1 MTKISK
7 ISKNSC
13 SETLTALF
21 NITVLTGNFPTELKL
36 ANVTPVFEKA
46 NPLKLKKYK
55 PVSELPALS
64 KILKIMYKQMSIHV
78 DNVLLLCLCEY
89 RGFGCSFIKKGYGR
103 ALLMELSKVFYTLNH
118 NLLIAKLH
126 ASGFTRES
134 VKLIK
139 SCLRNHWQTAKVN
152 TNFSSWSELLIVV
165 PQGSVLGALIFNIYI
180 NDLFKLLKLQM
191 SVTMLMILHFM
202 LVTQTWNVPF
212 KD

>member
-78 DNVLLLCLCEY
+78 DNVLLLRLCEY

-126 ASGFTRES
+126 ANGFTRES

>member
-78 DNVLLLCLCEY
+78 DNVLLLCLCKY

-126 ASGFTRES
+126 ANGFTRES

-139 SCLRNHWQTAKVN
+139 SCLRNH
-152 TNFSSWSELLIVV
+152 
-165 PQGSVLGALIFNIYI
+165 
-180 NDLFKLLKLQM
+180 
-191 SVTMLMILHFM
+191 
-202 LVTQTWNVPF
+202 
-212 KD
+212 